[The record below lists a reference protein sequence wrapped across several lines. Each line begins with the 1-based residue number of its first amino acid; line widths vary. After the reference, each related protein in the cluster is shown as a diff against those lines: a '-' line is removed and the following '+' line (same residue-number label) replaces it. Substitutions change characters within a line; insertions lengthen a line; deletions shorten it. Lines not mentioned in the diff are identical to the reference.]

1 MRTVISDVDEA
12 LKKLISREAV
22 DHGDVEVVFDAPTKD
37 WAARRSG
44 PTIDV
49 YLYDIREDLR
59 RRQRGMINEYQ
70 DNVVVSRHLPPRHF
84 KLSYLVAA
92 WTQRPEDEHRLLASL
107 LRCFLRYEALPED
120 VLSGSLQDLG
130 LPVPLTVALPPPE
143 DRSFADV
150 WTALGGELKPSLDVV
165 VTAPIDSGQS
175 FPAGPPV
182 KWSPTLT
189 LEGIAGSA
197 PAETLKRGLTEIAFN
212 ASDGTSGAGGP
223 TGAAAA
229 SSGGSDASIRIRKR
243 RPKSGGT
250 AQ

>member
-1 MRTVISDVDEA
+1 VITVISDVDEA

-22 DHGDVEVVFDAPTKD
+22 NHGEVEVVFDAPNKD

-59 RRQRGMINEYQ
+59 RRERGMINDYQ
-70 DNVVVSRHLPPRHF
+70 DNIVVSRHLPPRHF
-84 KLSYLVAA
+84 KFSYLVAA

-120 VLSGSLQDLG
+120 VLSGSLQALG

-165 VTAPIDSGQS
+165 VTAPIDSGRS

-182 KWSPTLT
+182 KWSPSLT

-197 PAETLKRGLTEIAFN
+197 PAETLRRGLTEVAFN
-212 ASDGTSGAGGP
+212 ASDGTSHAEGP
-223 TGAAAA
+223 TGPAAA
-229 SSGGSDASIRIRKR
+229 SSGGSDTSIRIRKR

-250 AQ
+250 TQ

>member
-1 MRTVISDVDEA
+1 MTVISDVDDA

-59 RRQRGMINEYQ
+59 RRERGMINEYR
-70 DNVVVSRHLPPRHF
+70 DNIVVARHLPPRHF

-197 PAETLKRGLTEIAFN
+197 PAETLQRGLTEVAFN
-212 ASDGTSGAGGP
+212 ASDGTGHAEGP
-223 TGAAAA
+223 AGAAAA
-229 SSGGSDASIRIRKR
+229 SSGGSDTSIRIRKR

-250 AQ
+250 KQ